1 METNRQGKYVIE
13 MRKKY
18 EEKIKRLN
26 SQIGDLLLDKI
37 HLMRLLEDLRNDGL
51 VEFWY
56 TNVDGKDYRCYK
68 YGGREYF
75 I

>member
-1 METNRQGKYVIE
+1 MEE
-13 MRKKY
+13 LRKRY
-18 EEKIKRLN
+18 EEEIKRLHI
-26 SQIGDLLLDKI
+26 QIWDLLLDRV
-37 HLMRLLEDLRNDGL
+37 HLFRLLDDLKNDGL

-56 TNVDGKDYRCYK
+56 TNVDGKDYRFYK